1 MVIEHTLI
9 GPQYVLPGAE
19 RASDATMAQG
29 KADAPM
35 RPKVPQ
41 KPVAG
46 LFGDDARQLDLIDTI
61 LVTDRR

>member
-1 MVIEHTLI
+1 MVIEQTPI

-19 RASDATMAQG
+19 RASDATMAQR

-61 LVTDRR
+61 RAADHR